1 VSEQNETRAHDRVRE
16 GLHARR
22 SVAITVSAELGRE
35 VREAALQRGV
45 SVSGWVARAIE
56 AGLRNQRLAEPLA
69 AWEAEQGPLTEEEL
83 SEADRILDEAKQQA
97 AARAARL
104 AG

>member
-1 VSEQNETRAHDRVRE
+1 MRGVHTIVCENRCMPVDR
-16 GLHARR
+16 L
-22 SVAITVSAELGRE
+22 SVTVSAELGRE
-35 VREAALQRGV
+35 VRQAALQRGV

-56 AGLRNQRLAEPLA
+56 AGLRDQRLGEALA

-83 SEADRILDEAKQQA
+83 AEADRILDEAKQQA

>member
-1 VSEQNETRAHDRVRE
+1 VAVDRLSVTVDSDLGLQVRAA
-16 GLHARR
+16 ARR
-22 SVAITVSAELGRE
+22 
-35 VREAALQRGV
+35 RGV
-45 SVSGWVARAIE
+45 SVSSWVAQAIE
-56 AGLRNQRLAEPLA
+56 AGLRNEYLREALD

-83 SEADRILDEAKQQA
+83 AEADRILDEAEQKA